1 GTRQRGSAQPHPA
14 ARSGDRALPSGRNT
28 GRMGHRHSSEECRGA
43 SVICGAEGG
52 VAPVAARSVAAH
64 LEPRATSQRELK
76 PALRPPAHLRAALL
90 ALRVYQAYL
99 SHLFAGSCRFQPTC
113 SRYAYEAIQRFGL
126 ARGAWL
132 AVKRLLRCHP
142 ISRSFGFD
150 PVPER
155 FATHERG
162 PVSTAT
168 EEIGRASCR
177 IECGSRGS

>member
-1 GTRQRGSAQPHPA
+1 TRSTL
-14 ARSGDRALPSGRNT
+14 DW
-28 GRMGHRHSSEECRGA
+28 SSDVC
-43 SVICGAEGG
+43 S
-52 VAPVAARSVAAH
+52 SD
-64 LEPRATSQRELK
+64 
-76 PALRPPAHLRAALL
+76 
-90 ALRVYQAYL
+90 
-99 SHLFAGSCRFQPTC
+99 LFAGSCRFQPTC